1 MKKIFLAALV
11 AVFGFANQVFAQTQ
25 LATLFR
31 DGDVK
36 TFYGISALRDAHSNA
51 EHGDVIT
58 LSSGTFNSVDITK
71 AITLRGAGMQYDSI
85 AKTEPTILTGDFNLA
100 IPNDST
106 LQGYSLTMEGIYHN
120 NTGKVLLTYPIFN
133 AQFVKCRFYTIG
145 ASSSSQVI
153 GNSLR
158 NASFIN
164 CIISH
169 QLDAEEYGSITCVN
183 SFITDPYKA
192 VSSSSSYN
200 SGISFEFQNCVIYL
214 SSSTYNP
221 DYSTYRNCIISGA
234 YQIPSSST
242 AYNCIGIRGNIFSN
256 MSNTS
261 NEYVSASSSVF
272 KTWGGT
278 SSINNFKSENLE
290 LTDAAK
296 TKYLGTDG
304 TQVGIYGGSIPF
316 TARPSNPQITKLN
329 VASKSTADGK
339 LSVDIE
345 VKAAE

>member
-11 AVFGFANQVFAQTQ
+11 AVFGCVNQVFAQTQ

-51 EHGDVIT
+51 KHGDVIT

-85 AKTEPTILTGDFNLA
+85 AKVEPTIIIGSFKLDIN
-100 IPNDST
+100 NDTT
-106 LQGYSLTMEGIYHN
+106 LQGNSLTMEGIYHDYFI
-120 NTGKVLLTYPIFN
+120 TLKKPVYN
-133 AQFVKCRFYTIG
+133 AQFVKCRFYEIG
-145 ASSSSQVI
+145 KTVTSNVL

-158 NASFIN
+158 NTTFIN
-164 CIISH
+164 CLISGK
-169 QLDAEEYGSITCVN
+169 LYAEENASITCVN
-183 SFITDPYKA
+183 SYIDNPYQSTSDSDKDNA
-192 VSSSSSYN
+192 N
-200 SGISFEFQNCVIYL
+200 FEFHNCVVYMGH
-214 SSSTYNP
+214 SDYNP
-221 DYSTYRNCIISGA
+221 SHSTYRNCIIRGVSG
-234 YQIPSSST
+234 YNIQST
-242 AYNCIGIRGNIFSN
+242 SVAYNCIGLNNSN
-256 MSNTS
+256 MFNSMSNNSNT
-261 NEYVSASSSVF
+261 YVSNASSVF
-272 KTWGGT
+272 KTWT
-278 SSINNFKSENLE
+278 STSGVYNFLIENLE

-296 TKYLGTDG
+296 TKYLGADG

>member
-1 MKKIFLAALV
+1 MKKFFLAALV
-11 AVFGFANQVFAQTQ
+11 AVFGCVNQVFAQSQ

-85 AKTEPTILTGDFNLA
+85 AKTEPTILTGDFTLA

-106 LQGYSLTMEGIYHN
+106 LQGYSLMMEGIDFQDDINLKNVIY
-120 NTGKVLLTYPIFN
+120 N
-133 AQFVKCRFYTIG
+133 AQFVKCGIEG
-145 ASSSSQVI
+145 LGNGSSNYSSTLV
-153 GNSLR
+153 
-158 NASFIN
+158 NASLIN
-164 CIISH
+164 CYILSLFIGPK
-169 QLDAEEYGSITCVN
+169 GSVAAIN
-183 SFITDPYKA
+183 SFIYNYFQRC
-192 VSSSSSYN
+192 SSSDLASTSS
-200 SGISFEFQNCVIYL
+200 EFQNCVLNL
-214 SSSTYNP
+214 SDYP
-221 DYSTYRNCIISGA
+221 AYSTFRNCIIKCTKSQSKIPYTSKA
-234 YQIPSSST
+234 YG
-242 AYNCIGIRGNIFSN
+242 CIAFNSFENSNPFSDN
-256 MSNTS
+256 SFNTYIS
-261 NEYVSASSSVF
+261 ELGDAAEALIF
-272 KTWGGT
+272 KTWDGVWYNN
-278 SSINNFKSENLE
+278 SIDGNLE

-296 TKYLGTDG
+296 NKYLGTDG

>member
-1 MKKIFLAALV
+1 MKNFFLAAFV
-11 AVFGFANQVFAQTQ
+11 AVFGFANQTFAQSQ
-25 LATLFR
+25 LATLFQ

-36 TFYGISALRDAHSNA
+36 TFYGINALRSAHSSA
-51 EHGDVIT
+51 KHGDVIT

-85 AKTEPTILTGDFNLA
+85 AKTEPTILTGNLILA

-106 LQGYSLTMEGIYHN
+106 LQGYSLTMEGISFQNDIILKNVIY
-120 NTGKVLLTYPIFN
+120 N
-133 AQFVKCRFYTIG
+133 AQFVKCGIR
-145 ASSSSQVI
+145 VL
-153 GNSLR
+153 GNGSGDYLR
-158 NASFIN
+158 TFVNASLIN
-164 CIISH
+164 CYILALYIGPK
-169 QLDAEEYGSITCVN
+169 GSVAAIN
-183 SFITDPYKA
+183 SFIYNYSQKCN
-192 VSSSSSYN
+192 SSELASTSS
-200 SGISFEFQNCVIYL
+200 EFQNCVLKFTDY
-214 SSSTYNP
+214 P
-221 DYSTYRNCIISGA
+221 AYSTFRNCILKCIKSES
-234 YQIPSSST
+234 YIPYTST
-242 AYNCIGIRGNIFSN
+242 AYGCIAYNSFKNSNPFSN
-256 MSNTS
+256 KLSNTYIS
-261 NEYVSASSSVF
+261 ELGDAAETLVF
-272 KTWGGT
+272 KTWNG
-278 SSINNFKSENLE
+278 SWYNNSIDGNLE